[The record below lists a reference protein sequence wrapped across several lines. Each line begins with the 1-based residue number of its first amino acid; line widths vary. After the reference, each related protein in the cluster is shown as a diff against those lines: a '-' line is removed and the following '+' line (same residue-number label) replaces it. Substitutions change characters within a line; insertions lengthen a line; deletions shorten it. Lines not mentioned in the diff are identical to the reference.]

1 MRTEAGVVN
10 IPWERNFYDIMGNE
24 ILVMI
29 PKKLKNFWN

>member
-29 PKKLKNFWN
+29 PKKLKNSRN

>member
-10 IPWERNFYDIMGNE
+10 IPWERNFYGIMDNE

-29 PKKLKNFWN
+29 PKKLKNSRN